1 MGTTQAA
8 SRTIR
13 ISAPPAPAGEVAW
26 SLPADYFGSAMRAPQ
41 AVTLGLADGL
51 LLVRGLDFVDR
62 LRHDQI
68 RLCRRSSSGRLLLRL
83 HDGAMLD
90 GPTDPLLEGWIA
102 RPRPA
107 GPAGRPLRRI
117 TALLAAAALAWMA
130 LPATAERLVDRIPA
144 QIDRHIG
151 REMLVQLDQRWLQ
164 PSQLPATTQRDL
176 RQRLGQQASSR
187 CPNVAAAPWEAQ
199 FRARGRL
206 HEPSAFALPGGMI
219 VITDDRL
226 DPAAESAP
234 ALVDTLCQELRQVQ
248 RRQGLRTLARHDPAS
263 LLLGLLF
270 EDFSA
275 TVALAWPVLSHWLP
289 LQPTR

>member
-8 SRTIR
+8 SSTIR
-13 ISAPPAPAGEVAW
+13 GPEPGPQASHGAW
-26 SLPADYFGSAMRAPQ
+26 SLQVDYFGSAMRAPQ
-41 AVTLGLADGL
+41 AVSLELDDGL
-51 LLVRGLDFVDR
+51 LLVRGQDFVER

-68 RLCRRSSSGRLLLRL
+68 RLCRRSSSGRVLLKLP
-83 HDGAMLD
+83 DGALLD
-90 GPTDPLLEGWIA
+90 GPTDPTLEAWIE
-102 RPRPA
+102 RPSPRSSRRPV
-107 GPAGRPLRRI
+107 RRI
-117 TALLAAAALAWMA
+117 TAMLAAAALAWLA
-130 LPATAERLVDRIPA
+130 LPATAERLVDQIPA

-164 PSQLPATTQRDL
+164 PSQLPATMQRDL

-206 HEPSAFALPGGMI
+206 QEPSAFALPGGTI

-226 DPAAESAP
+226 DSDAQADPP
-234 ALVDTLCQELRQVQ
+234 LVDTLCHELRQVQ
-248 RRQGLRTLARHDPAS
+248 RRQGLRTLARHDPAAV
-263 LLLGLLF
+263 LLGLVF